1 MNKKIKKN
9 LYVLLIS
16 FLTLIFIYNQNLFRK
31 IYNLS
36 INDYQ
41 NRLSQA
47 SGFCSKDSAGYLV
60 YLKKKFNFNFNPAI
74 YNYEDSVPDSNWPI
88 YDNRLKN
95 NLNHKILLNYKEQPE
110 LVFYPYENYFYT
122 KNTFKYG
129 EALSEIFFD
138 LKVPAI
144 NINSNL
150 VLYTREY
157 GTNKKEIIIDRPKG
171 YINLIHRDDC
181 IQIINRIITNNIWE
195 ETLNACA
202 DSHPTRRDFYTREYL
217 KEGRKTPVFDESST
231 NDYKIINISH

>member
-1 MNKKIKKN
+1 M
-9 LYVLLIS
+9 LIS

-157 GTNKKEIIIDRPKG
+157 GTNKKEIIYDKPFNELVNNQKKIKFSKNKIKVNSVIYKKIFLDIKESEVNK
-171 YINLIHRDDC
+171 INSI
-181 IQIINRIITNNIWE
+181 
-195 ETLNACA
+195 
-202 DSHPTRRDFYTREYL
+202 
-217 KEGRKTPVFDESST
+217 
-231 NDYKIINISH
+231 KIIIKNQFDLNNFNILDSYNNQCYYIK

>member
-1 MNKKIKKN
+1 
-9 LYVLLIS
+9 LLIS

-157 GTNKKEIIIDRPKG
+157 GTNKKEIIYDKPFNELVNNQKKIKFS
-171 YINLIHRDDC
+171 INKIKVNSVIYKKIFLDIKESEVNK
-181 IQIINRIITNNIWE
+181 INSI
-195 ETLNACA
+195 
-202 DSHPTRRDFYTREYL
+202 
-217 KEGRKTPVFDESST
+217 
-231 NDYKIINISH
+231 KIIIKNQFDLNNFKILDSYNNQCYYIK

>member
-157 GTNKKEIIIDRPKG
+157 GTNKKEIIYDKPFNELVNNQKKIKFS
-171 YINLIHRDDC
+171 INKIKVNSVIYKKIFLDIKESEVNK
-181 IQIINRIITNNIWE
+181 INSI
-195 ETLNACA
+195 
-202 DSHPTRRDFYTREYL
+202 
-217 KEGRKTPVFDESST
+217 
-231 NDYKIINISH
+231 KIIIKNQFDLNNFKILDSYNNQCYYIK

>member
-1 MNKKIKKN
+1 M
-9 LYVLLIS
+9 LIS

-122 KNTFKYG
+122 KSTFKYG

-157 GTNKKEIIIDRPKG
+157 GTNKKEIIYDKPFNELVNNQKKIKFS
-171 YINLIHRDDC
+171 INKIKVNSVIYKKIFLDIKESEVNK
-181 IQIINRIITNNIWE
+181 INSI
-195 ETLNACA
+195 
-202 DSHPTRRDFYTREYL
+202 
-217 KEGRKTPVFDESST
+217 
-231 NDYKIINISH
+231 KIIIKNQFDLNNFKILDSYNNQCYYIK

>member
-1 MNKKIKKN
+1 LNKKIKKN

-157 GTNKKEIIIDRPKG
+157 GTNKKEIIYDKPFNELVNNQKKIKFS
-171 YINLIHRDDC
+171 INKIKVNSVIYKKIFLDIKESEVNK
-181 IQIINRIITNNIWE
+181 INSI
-195 ETLNACA
+195 
-202 DSHPTRRDFYTREYL
+202 
-217 KEGRKTPVFDESST
+217 
-231 NDYKIINISH
+231 KIIIKNQFDLNNFKILDSYNNQCYYIK

>member
-1 MNKKIKKN
+1 M
-9 LYVLLIS
+9 LIS

-157 GTNKKEIIIDRPKG
+157 GTNKKEIIYDKPFNELVNNQKKIKFS
-171 YINLIHRDDC
+171 INKIKVNSVIYKKIFLDIKESEVNK
-181 IQIINRIITNNIWE
+181 INSI
-195 ETLNACA
+195 
-202 DSHPTRRDFYTREYL
+202 
-217 KEGRKTPVFDESST
+217 
-231 NDYKIINISH
+231 KIIIKNQFDLNNFKILDSYNNQCYYIK